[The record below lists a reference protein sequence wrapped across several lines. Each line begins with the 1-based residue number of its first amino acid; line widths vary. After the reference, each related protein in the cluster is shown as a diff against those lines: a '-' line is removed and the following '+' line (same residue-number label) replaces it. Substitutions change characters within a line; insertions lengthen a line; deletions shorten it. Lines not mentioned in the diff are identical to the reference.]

1 MKSNIIY
8 SLRIPEEL
16 HEQLKKQADK
26 EKRSINNMIL
36 IMIEKYLKEAEGKI
50 K

>member
-1 MKSNIIY
+1 MYEVKKMKSNIIY

-26 EKRSINNMIL
+26 EKRRKN
-36 IMIEKYLKEAEGKI
+36 KI
-50 K
+50 DIYKKS